1 LSSFHVEQFSMRA
14 VHHAFKKQNS
24 QKTKLGG
31 TADIPEH
38 RASAFVVGAGN
49 ENTVR
54 RYSMTNRFMMSV
66 AAAALIAGTGFAN
79 AQGTGGREAP
89 SAGSAAQQSAPSS
102 ERGAPSTGQMNRD
115 SASESKGSDKGM
127 KATQSEDRSPGAAKN
142 QRAED
147 KDMPGQKS
155 KGMSSEHDATKGGKD
170 MKAEGREGSKDM
182 KAEGREGSKDMKA
195 EQKGGPSGQT
205 TGQGA
210 TQRDQGR
217 DQSTTQ
223 RDQSTTQGRDQS
235 TPQSRDQ
242 KAQGQQDRMNVQG
255 QGGAAGTG
263 QSTSTTGQAGA
274 AAKLSTEQRTQ
285 ITSVIK
291 EQRVEPTNVNI
302 SVSVGT
308 RIPRDVT
315 FHTLPERVVTIYPEW
330 RGFKFIRVKEQIVI
344 VDPNTYEIVA
354 VLES

>member
-1 LSSFHVEQFSMRA
+1 MRPSFTGARVEIISERCFWVTSATFGPLKSFHVEQFSMRA

-127 KATQSEDRSPGAAKN
+127 KATQSEDKSPGAAKN

-195 EQKGGPSGQT
+195 EGREGSKDMKAEQKGGSSGQT

-223 RDQSTTQGRDQS
+223 R
-235 TPQSRDQ
+235 RDQ

-302 SVSVGT
+302 SVPVGT

-315 FHTLPERVVTIYPEW
+315 LDR
-330 RGFKFIRVKEQIVI
+330 K
-344 VDPNTYEIVA
+344 
-354 VLES
+354 S